1 VCVVFEYCSSN
12 RVLRSGILTARL
24 LLAVG
29 LELGDDD
36 DPAVGAMLH
45 NCQRTAVVLS
55 ELMRRWRLS
64 KVREVDLS
72 NYRMWVELEESWEM
86 SRSR

>member
-64 KVREVDLS
+64 KVREGGLIKLPNVGGVG
-72 NYRMWVELEESWEM
+72 RELGDES
-86 SRSR
+86 